1 MMRLFARPKEP
12 VASAPGSGTLAQ
24 ALARGALVPAAAP
37 AWCSTRA
44 GARAASRLKQP
55 DRLRRPRTRRVLSS
69 RPVQRGPAAVSGSA
83 WNWGCA

>member
-24 ALARGALVPAAAP
+24 ALARGALVPIAAP

-44 GARAASRLKQP
+44 GARAASR
-55 DRLRRPRTRRVLSS
+55 
-69 RPVQRGPAAVSGSA
+69 
-83 WNWGCA
+83 